1 MDGLIEPGKS
11 DRGKFPVL
19 GALILGT
26 ILATVLLGKFL
37 TRSTSTE
44 PSVANLRFVV
54 NVNKA
59 TQAEL
64 RTLPDVGP
72 TLAMRIVEY
81 RDLHGPFSS
90 IEQLTEVRGFGP
102 KTLEKLA
109 PMLVLT
115 NATDRTN
122 DLNETERLASAP

>member
-1 MDGLIEPGKS
+1 MDGFSEPGKS
-11 DRGKFPVL
+11 DRGKFPIL

-26 ILATVLLGKFL
+26 VLATVLLGKFL
-37 TRSTSTE
+37 ARSTIKES
-44 PSVANLRFVV
+44 SVENFRFVV
-54 NVNKA
+54 NVNSA

-72 TLAMRIVEY
+72 KLAARIVQY
-81 RDLHGPFSS
+81 RDRHGPFSS
-90 IEQLTEVRGFGP
+90 IEQMTEVRGLGP

-115 NATDRTN
+115 NAADGTT